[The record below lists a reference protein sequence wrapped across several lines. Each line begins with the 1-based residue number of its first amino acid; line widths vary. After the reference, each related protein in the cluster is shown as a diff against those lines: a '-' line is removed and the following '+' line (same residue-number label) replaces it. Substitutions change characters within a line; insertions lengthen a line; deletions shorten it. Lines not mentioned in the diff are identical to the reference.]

1 MFTLYDVRCNKN
13 SLQWGTFF
21 DVKRTVYNVK
31 RTVYDERWKAYSVR
45 CKAYCLR
52 CTVKNVLCTMY
63 GVKRSVYDVRCKTYS
78 VRCTVYLVQWTVNI
92 CKNGSVNFDKFL
104 NSPLIHNLMAVLK
117 NTITWHVNA
126 LLFILCILNCTVQC
140 AKIWIFPRVQ

>member
-13 SLQWGTFF
+13 SLQWGTVF
-21 DVKRTVYNVK
+21 DLKRTVYNVK
-31 RTVYDERWKAYSVR
+31 RTVYDVRWKAYSVR

-63 GVKRSVYDVRCKTYS
+63 GV
-78 VRCTVYLVQWTVNI
+78 RCTVYHVQCTMHGVPRTVKVNI
-92 CKNGSVNFDKFL
+92 CKNGSVNFDKFI

-117 NTITWHVNA
+117 NTITLHVNA
-126 LLFILCILNCTVQC
+126 LLFILLYWTVLFNVL
-140 AKIWIFPRVQ
+140 KYEYISPGTIK